1 MNRRA
6 RQPGF
11 SYSRGI
17 LFMKRFSLGLASLLL
32 LAVLLSGCANRPSWQ
47 MAEDTGQG
55 LKVELPA
62 LVLQIDESGSVTNE
76 LLGSMSIVA
85 PALNTLFSEELV
97 GKFTAANIQHLQ
109 IDKHSRGLAIWLNGQ
124 PMFGSS
130 RYEGADLG
138 EALDVIA
145 ILSGETVDDPESGLT
160 QAKSLLP
167 FLDSLG
173 VGLILEFPTQSGAAA
188 MPYADTA
195 DFVVTS
201 EEELAAIE
209 TTAQE
214 ERVTVVPITVAED
227 GFVTSEN
234 FILSMILGMLPAD
247 IEAKVPESMLE
258 TVAETGIT
266 QIAIKTRSSGLTIGI
281 NGSDLPLLLWNNGE
295 LDNLVALLKD
305 EAAFNAL
312 LPDQD
317 MESMTPIFDTLI
329 PVLTSANFDLVLNFP
344 SLN

>member
-1 MNRRA
+1 
-6 RQPGF
+6 
-11 SYSRGI
+11 
-17 LFMKRFSLGLASLLL
+17 MKRFSLGLASLLL

-62 LVLQIDESGSVTNE
+62 VVLQIDETGSVANE
-76 LLGSMSIVA
+76 LLGPMSLIP
-85 PALNTLFSEELV
+85 PALNSLFSAELV

>member
-1 MNRRA
+1 
-6 RQPGF
+6 
-11 SYSRGI
+11 
-17 LFMKRFSLGLASLLL
+17 MKRFSLGLASLLL

-47 MAEDTGQG
+47 MTEDTGQG